1 MWWMG
6 KYMIKHQTNINE
18 KTNQKNKQET
28 TDGFDENKIEPS
40 FSTDQ
45 STKTGKSSLQQ
56 QLEQLRKE
64 NESLKDEK
72 NSLEIDNIC
81 LEQKNSEL
89 KTRIDDLATHYPQAS
104 ILLGKKP
111 DEQQKYS
118 WLKNISLKKRK

>member
-1 MWWMG
+1 MG
-6 KYMIKHQTNINE
+6 KYMMKHQPNNNG
-18 KTNQKNKQET
+18 KTNKKNIQET
-28 TDGFDENKIEPS
+28 ATCFDENNTES
-40 FSTDQ
+40 ALSTDQ
-45 STKTGKSSLQQ
+45 SMKTGESSVQH

-64 NESLKDEK
+64 NESLKEEK

-81 LEQKNSEL
+81 LEQKNREL